1 MKTYRI
7 PQPTEIDEPIIGDFT
22 LRQAVYLFTFGSLT
36 YLFLLLKTF
45 LFLKVIGIGFC
56 TIFAWAFI
64 TLKPQGKA
72 LEEWLVNYIIFL
84 VNPRRRVWREKEE
97 PTSCKYQSRKL
108 AAFLK
113 SLLAGLKVGDVK
125 KLVSP
130 SSTGLI
136 EVASNE
142 PEFLDI
148 EEQVKGI
155 LESYFFSRWEQALR
169 ENPQLEVANI
179 TQLLL
184 FLEQYVASVVEELKI
199 LKGKIKEEEHENTG
213 CR

>member
-22 LRQAVYLFTFGSLT
+22 LRQAVYLFTFGSLA
-36 YLFLLLKTF
+36 YLLLLLKTF

-64 TLKPQGKA
+64 TLKPQERT
-72 LEEWLVNYIIFL
+72 LEEWLVNYILFL
-84 VNPRRRVWREKEE
+84 VNPRRRVWREEE
-97 PTSCKYQSRKL
+97 STSYEHQSRKF
-108 AAFLK
+108 AAFLR
-113 SLLAGLKVGDVK
+113 SLLAGLKVGEVK
-125 KLVSP
+125 KSVSP
-130 SSTGLI
+130 SSIGLI
-136 EVASNE
+136 EVADE

-148 EEQVKGI
+148 EEQVRGI
-155 LESYFFSRWEQALR
+155 VESYFFPRWEQALR

-184 FLEQYVASVVEELKI
+184 FLEQCIASVVEELKT
-199 LKGKIKEEEHENTG
+199 LKGKIKEEEDENTG

>member
-1 MKTYRI
+1 MRTYRI

-22 LRQAVYLFTFGSLT
+22 LRQAVYLFAFGSLT
-36 YLFLLLKTF
+36 YLLLLLKTF

-56 TIFAWAFI
+56 AIFAWAFI
-64 TLKPQGKA
+64 TLKPQGKT

-84 VNPRRRVWREKEE
+84 VNPRRRVWREEK
-97 PTSCKYQSRKL
+97 PTSCKCQSRKL

-113 SLLAGLKVGDVK
+113 SLLAGLKPGDVK
-125 KLVSP
+125 RSVSP
-130 SSTGLI
+130 SSTDLI

-169 ENPQLEVANI
+169 ENPQLEVASI

-184 FLEQYVASVVEELKI
+184 FLEQCVASVVEELKI